1 MDINTYIHMY
11 VCTYM
16 YTHKM
21 CYYYFSNV
29 DFIQEYLGGET
40 WSVFI
45 KCNIVVEFA
54 MAKTVEV
61 GGT

>member
-1 MDINTYIHMY
+1 MY